1 VLAATASI
9 LEPLGLTAPVVI
21 AHGIFMQT
29 EYPVSRPD
37 RRYLMLIMWQ
47 RYKISLQLHIGDMC
61 LRRATQ
67 QIQFQEDFDHK
78 YPTVERSPMALQSSL
93 WPSQAVRSTSNH
105 KLLEQRVCLVPSV
118 EQREHATTRF
128 SKYYRLIRTIDYCF
142 GFTVNCKMKKE
153 DRRISP
159 ITAEEVTALLQCVEF
174 AQRSGFWQKLHDLS
188 NTQEVSP
195 KSTLESLMTFL
206 NTSGLL
212 HVAGCLKEI
221 VATF

>member
-1 VLAATASI
+1 
-9 LEPLGLTAPVVI
+9 
-21 AHGIFMQT
+21 
-29 EYPVSRPD
+29 
-37 RRYLMLIMWQ
+37 MWQ

-67 QIQFQEDFDHK
+67 QIRFQEDFDHK
-78 YPTVERSPMALQSSL
+78 YPTVERSPMALQPSL

-118 EQREHATTRF
+118 EQPEHVTTRF

-153 DRRISP
+153 ERRISP
-159 ITAEEVTALLQCVEF
+159 LTAEVNTALLQCVEF

-195 KSTLESLMTFL
+195 KSTLKSLMTFL
-206 NTSGLL
+206 NSSGLL
-212 HVAGCLKEI
+212 HVAGRLQKSSLPFDAKHQHNITSQNYLLKQS
-221 VATF
+221 TFRSRMQHLSYSFRPCDRSFGSRA